1 MPYPGNPMHDRRCA
15 GPQDSARR
23 GITREVSKEW
33 AEKSQVSLSRLVT
46 EQERSIGQ
54 YLLECVERRVI
65 KPFDG
70 ACVLRGDTVLAQVNP
85 LLTQPD
91 EGAPQRHG

>member
-54 YLLECVERRVI
+54 CLL
-65 KPFDG
+65 
-70 ACVLRGDTVLAQVNP
+70 
-85 LLTQPD
+85 
-91 EGAPQRHG
+91 